1 MAEFVRKVPEGDTR
15 ERDVCTRCGF
25 VDYSNPRIVVGT
37 VVVHEGKVLMC
48 RRAIEPSRGL
58 WTLPAGYLENGE
70 TPEEGAIREA
80 REEAEARIA
89 LDGILGIYTVRH
101 LSQVQILF
109 RGRFEGAPRFA
120 AGEETLET
128 ALFRWDEIQWQAI
141 AFPSVRWVLDVW
153 RHAGSADL
161 LSAPMFAEAD

>member
-37 VVVHEGKVLMC
+37 VVVHDGKVLMC

-80 REEAEARIA
+80 REEAGARIA

-109 RGRFEGAPRFA
+109 RGRFEGAAQFA
-120 AGEETLET
+120 AGEETLD
-128 ALFRWDEIQWQAI
+128 AGLFGWHEIPWEAI
-141 AFPSVRWVLDVW
+141 AFASVSWILQAWYEGRNSALSVPS
-153 RHAGSADL
+153 
-161 LSAPMFAEAD
+161 FAEAV